1 MATPGLLTS
10 RMGDGQSGPDKK
22 PVSLADYMA
31 PSKGIALDRTLE
43 VDALSLSSHSSIRS
57 GYSERSQRMRGVGK
71 EDGFDD
77 QLLKSTQPG
86 LEFEHQLGDGGSG
99 DDDDDKVYGA
109 LGVPDDDVT
118 KKKSSQK
125 QGSRTLVYAVN

>member
-1 MATPGLLTS
+1 MVIEVSETDGAVATPGLLTS

-99 DDDDDKVYGA
+99 DDDDDKV
-109 LGVPDDDVT
+109 T
-118 KKKSSQK
+118 KKKSSRK
-125 QGSRTLVYAVN
+125 QGSIEHMVNY